1 MYNNFSKYYDVL
13 MSDVDYSAR
22 TDYVLS
28 LFKKYGKVPELLL
41 DLACGT
47 GGFSNEFAAREI
59 SVIGVDISEEMLA
72 VAQQKSMAA
81 NRDILYVCQPA
92 QELNL
97 HSEVDGAVCLLDSLN
112 HITDYSDFCEV
123 FVKVSGFLKKGG
135 LFIFDMNTEY
145 KHKNILADNT
155 FVIEEGDVFCVWQ
168 NFYDETE
175 KSTDI
180 VLDFFERKDNMY
192 IRSSEDF
199 LERAYSLSQITSAA
213 ENAGLKIEAV
223 FGDMSEL
230 PLSDIEQR
238 AVFVLKKI

>member
-47 GGFSNEFAAREI
+47 GGFSNEFSAREI